1 MSATSGAPRRRARV
15 LGIDVGVL
23 PPGSRD
29 AITDVAGVRVGHR
42 TLWQG
47 DAVRTGVTVV
57 LPHGGNLYQEKVPA
71 GVCLGNAF
79 GKPAGLAQ
87 IEELGTLETPI
98 ALTNTLSVG
107 PAVRALV
114 HHTLEQRGNADVR
127 SVNAVVGETND
138 GFLNDIRGQHV
149 TASDVRAALAAAAT
163 GPVEEGAIGAGTGT
177 VCFGYKGGIGTASR
191 RLPEDMSGYVVGV
204 LVQSNYGGL
213 LRINGAPVGR
223 ELGTVWP
230 REAPEAAGDAGA
242 PGDGSCVVIVATD
255 APLSSRNLR
264 RLARRALFGLVRTGS
279 FMSNGSGEYALAFS
293 TAYLVSHEGPRE
305 RAPVALVSNAAMTPF
320 FVAAVEATEEAV
332 YNSLFAATTVR
343 GRDGNVAEALPL
355 SRVLE
360 ICRAYRVLDLQ
371 TRLPGLT

>member
-1 MSATSGAPRRRARV
+1 MPTTSDAPRRRARD
-15 LGIDVGVL
+15 LGLDVGVL
-23 PPGSRD
+23 PPGPRN
-29 AITDVAGVRVGHR
+29 AVTDVAGVRVGHR

-57 LPHGGNLYQEKVPA
+57 VPHGGNLYREKVPA
-71 GVCLGNAF
+71 GVCLGNAY
-79 GKPAGLAQ
+79 GKPAGVAQ
-87 IEELGTLETPI
+87 IEELGTLETPV

-107 PAVRALV
+107 TAVRALV
-114 HHTLEQRGNADVR
+114 RYTLEQPGNADVR

-149 TASDVRAALAAAAT
+149 ADADVRSALAAAAG
-163 GPVEEGAIGAGTGT
+163 GPVAEGAVGAGTGT

-191 RLPEDMSGYVVGV
+191 RLPGDLGGYTVGA

-230 REAPEAAGDAGA
+230 RKASESGG
-242 PGDGSCVVIVATD
+242 GSCVVIVATD

-293 TAYLVSHEGPRE
+293 TAYRVPHAGGRE
-305 RAPVALVSNAAMTPF
+305 RAPVSLVSNAAMTPL
-320 FVAAVEATEEAV
+320 FVAAAEATEEAV
-332 YNSLFAATTVR
+332 YNSLFAAAAVT
-343 GRDGNVAEALPL
+343 GRDGNAAEALPVA
-355 SRVLE
+355 RVLE

-371 TRLPGLT
+371 ARLPGLT